1 MLEYIKPGESVAKA
15 LRRLGGNKGKQMST
29 SQRWK
34 AKKQK
39 KENQANSEADEQI
52 QKDKEDFL
60 KLTGLADEILQSGNM
75 EVYEMTH
82 EKLNYELKKFE
93 KPSEKLEIPKGTN
106 DDDAL
111 DMFAD
116 DFDKKET
123 DKIGK
128 DLEKL
133 ENGTDTNVSEDKKG
147 MYTCLFVAFI
157 TIVGLNIGTDKPC
170 QTM

>member
-1 MLEYIKPGESVAKA
+1 MVDYIKPGESVAKA
-15 LRRLGGNKGKQMST
+15 LRRLGGNKGKQMSS

-39 KENQANSEADEQI
+39 TGNQPSEEELKI

-75 EVYEMTH
+75 EVYEMTY
-82 EKLNYELKKFE
+82 EKLNFEIKKSE
-93 KPSEKLEIPKGTN
+93 KPSDKERLKSLNIPEGAN

-116 DFDKKET
+116 DFDKKESE
-123 DKIGK
+123 KVGK
-128 DLEKL
+128 DLEKVSQ
-133 ENGTDTNVSEDKKG
+133 NGTEEKESKEIKG
-147 MYTCLFVAFI
+147 KL
-157 TIVGLNIGTDKPC
+157 K
-170 QTM
+170 